1 MFLRKVLFQTE
12 GYLHVG
18 SLFSISRESRG
29 AHRGAVFFFK
39 QNQFLL
45 TFLFKV
51 DVAGGIFEQ
60 ASLKRD
66 TFMSA
71 CVMGRLV
78 VIVDLLFF

>member
-1 MFLRKVLFQTE
+1 MSAAYSQSAERAEVRTE
-12 GYLHVG
+12 ALY
-18 SLFSISRESRG
+18 
-29 AHRGAVFFFK
+29 FFFL

-60 ASLKRD
+60 ASPKRD
-66 TFMSA
+66 TFMNP